1 MLQTLQSCSFNAV
14 FQCFT
19 VAWLCVSLY
28 FTVFQHFH
36 ISVEH
41 SVAQWA
47 DSSLSA
53 AASKFLAAIAQY
65 PRHPTRCR
73 GNYLQTRRDKVK
85 NGPNYLP
92 ARIFLGLGGE
102 RWEVFWK
109 LIFVNSAQI
118 DSDSEQ
124 KNYKHWLNF
133 LPSLNHS
140 SEFRLMT
147 IHYSSKCIFSN
158 WRQMYLSQLHNL
170 FVWNVECICCE
181 SFFEWIQVGVS
192 HRQSITH
199 QNVFV

>member
-1 MLQTLQSCSFNAV
+1 MKEGGGGSPSTLAPQILWQPLQNLIRARASFTLPSLCCSSSVQCELCFSSVLQCFRSVVFQYCSVADTAELFIQCSFSV
-14 FQCFT
+14 FHSGLTLCFT
-19 VAWLCVSLY
+19 VFHCISVFLY
-28 FTVFQHFH
+28 FH

-102 RWEVFWK
+102 R
-109 LIFVNSAQI
+109 
-118 DSDSEQ
+118 
-124 KNYKHWLNF
+124 
-133 LPSLNHS
+133 
-140 SEFRLMT
+140 
-147 IHYSSKCIFSN
+147 
-158 WRQMYLSQLHNL
+158 
-170 FVWNVECICCE
+170 
-181 SFFEWIQVGVS
+181 
-192 HRQSITH
+192 
-199 QNVFV
+199 